1 MHKIYELVRE
11 LWKVVIIQ
19 DKPRSKKIKL
29 QPFELLW
36 DKKESLDNVYGNA
49 NTKLFFMEELID
61 GIKDEA
67 IEEDAEELGELPMT
81 RKTRLAEIE
90 EELKTVVHSDFNY
103 YNYSEQDDS
112 NRKFMEKQENTSM
125 LRDGLFSKEKVDDK
139 VEVEENIEED
149 KEGDLFTSLDDEEF
163 PF

>member
-1 MHKIYELVRE
+1 M
-11 LWKVVIIQ
+11 
-19 DKPRSKKIKL
+19 KL

-61 GIKDEA
+61 GIKDDVVD
-67 IEEDAEELGELPMT
+67 EDVEDIGDLPVA
-81 RKTRLAEIE
+81 RKTKLAEIE

-103 YNYSEQDDS
+103 YNYSEQDNS
-112 NRKFMEKQENTSM
+112 NKRFMDKQENTSL
-125 LRDGLFSKEKVDDK
+125 LRDGMFNKAKDNEQPV
-139 VEVEENIEED
+139 VEETIEEE
-149 KEGDLFTSLDDEEF
+149 KEGDLFGDDEEF